1 MDCCFNPLN
10 TRGVYISSSEML
22 LSNQGRMMSCATL
35 SVQPA
40 NLKEQFRYQRYTCN
54 PSFVFEKQPLRLPE
68 TNF

>member
-35 SVQPA
+35 SGQPA
-40 NLKEQFRYQRYTCN
+40 NLKDIKDIHAT
-54 PSFVFEKQPLRLPE
+54 PLSCLK
-68 TNF
+68 NNH

>member
-1 MDCCFNPLN
+1 
-10 TRGVYISSSEML
+10 ML

-35 SVQPA
+35 SGQPA
-40 NLKEQFRYQRYTCN
+40 NLKEQFRYQRYTYN